1 MSSASAWV
9 TRSGW
14 AMFIPSTTRRPR
26 RVRSSGPMAGSSARA
41 MARAGLRGSSPSAS
55 SGRDQKPAAHSEV
68 TDRARPRRASSS
80 AIQAPSELPAR
91 CAVAIPRASR

>member
-26 RVRSSGPMAGSSARA
+26 RVRSSGPMTGSSARA
-41 MARAGLRGSSPSAS
+41 STRAGLRGSSPSAS